1 MRPHSSSW
9 LKEIEVFRKR
19 INEDDD
25 YAIPTY
31 PWLAPPLHSKLRSLI
46 ERWGVETELAPHDPV
61 LGSKQDKVDKLVLV
75 KSGVTARCFGSVY
88 GVQRPAVAFSIAGR
102 LACGNLN
109 FFSHRPCIGSYFALV
124 PSVVVSIPQSLL
136 FSICE
141 KDPAMML
148 TAAKEFE
155 LINLSDRLGFGIH
168 SSLGV
173 DDRLLAYFI
182 TWVVAYGREEEI
194 DGEIWI
200 RMPAPLRGE
209 ALQYV
214 VNCSSAAL
222 ERAIGKLKSAGM
234 LVSQADSAL
243 VKLECLLPVHRWIR
257 NIEERSSDLHRD
269 PLRKILSETTI

>member
-9 LKEIEVFRKR
+9 LKEIEVFRNR

-109 FFSHRPCIGSYFALV
+109 FFSHRPCIGRYFALV

-148 TAAKEFE
+148 TVAKEFE